1 VSTQVLPA
9 LGIVSYG
16 AAHTLALLGQRG
28 VCAACL
34 GLDWRGSWR
43 NTSLLTIFLCL
54 SRIAIPI
61 SWNTYR
67 MFQASNRGAW
77 QRNLFIAQCGTI
89 VLGVLVGAVVVS
101 QFFRGIVRRAGKD
114 AGSSGRR
121 AALRVWMGANNMS
134 LRLVKLLAVF
144 EPAVL
149 RVIDSRMCGRSLT
162 SIPVSSF
169 YAGWRWMWIGDGVV
183 TLIMDCGQLAIGLL
197 QSHLEAE
204 PAGTLNVVVS
214 NVDGACVC
222 RGGGWVPDS
231 SLVVTTCSPHAL
243 LRGFRFCL
251 VSSTVRLSQ

>member
-1 VSTQVLPA
+1 VPAQVLPT
-9 LGIVSYG
+9 LGIVLYG
-16 AAHTLALLGQRG
+16 AAHTLAQLGQRG

-43 NTSLLTIFLCL
+43 YTSSLLTIFLCL
-54 SRIAIPI
+54 SRIAVPI

-67 MFQASNRGAW
+67 MFKAANRGAW

-114 AGSSGRR
+114 AGASGRR
-121 AALRVWMGANNMS
+121 AALRQWMGANNVP

-149 RVIDSRMCGRSLT
+149 RVIDSRMCGWSLT

-183 TLIMDCGQLAIGLL
+183 TLIMGCGQLTIGLL
-197 QSHLEAE
+197 HSHLEAE
-204 PAGTLNVVVS
+204 SAGELNVVVS
-214 NVDGACVC
+214 NLHGLKHIVM
-222 RGGGWVPDS
+222 PDS
-231 SLVVTTCSPHAL
+231 SGSLVVAPHAL
-243 LRGFRFCL
+243 RGSRYCL
-251 VSSTVRLSQ
+251 V